1 VSVERA
7 FVSLIELSA
16 GTVAGLVLVAAR
28 VLAAFLVV
36 PAFGARFIPL
46 PGRIGFG
53 LLTAAVLAPV
63 HPAGQRFPDPVALA
77 GEVLVG
83 LLLGFTVALVFAAVQ
98 MATALLD
105 VQAGFGLAGV
115 IDPTFGDQGAVL
127 TRFSGA
133 LALAVFF
140 AANGHHVFLL
150 GLQAL
155 LVAVPP
161 GSFPHLAD
169 RLTALSAAL
178 FPAALQIALPVVGA
192 LLLADVALGV
202 LSRAAPALNLF
213 AVGLPVKTALAIVAV
228 GLAMPLLVFRLD
240 ALLRQVPAS
249 MVGLVR

>member
-1 VSVERA
+1 MERA

-140 AANGHHVFLL
+140 ATPAQLFG
-150 GLQAL
+150 
-155 LVAVPP
+155 
-161 GSFPHLAD
+161 
-169 RLTALSAAL
+169 TAAIERRR
-178 FPAALQIALPVVGA
+178 P
-192 LLLADVALGV
+192 
-202 LSRAAPALNLF
+202 RAPA
-213 AVGLPVKTALAIVAV
+213 
-228 GLAMPLLVFRLD
+228 R
-240 ALLRQVPAS
+240 
-249 MVGLVR
+249 